1 MSKPKI
7 LIFDEPTTGLDPIIA
22 DQINKLIRD
31 LVIKKKLTTITITHD
46 MKSVYEYAD
55 KVAFI
60 RNGKIEWY
68 GQVKQLKNCKNI
80 YMKNFI
86 SGKIK

>member
-1 MSKPKI
+1 
-7 LIFDEPTTGLDPIIA
+7 
-22 DQINKLIRD
+22 
-31 LVIKKKLTTITITHD
+31 

-86 SGKIK
+86 SGKIKWL